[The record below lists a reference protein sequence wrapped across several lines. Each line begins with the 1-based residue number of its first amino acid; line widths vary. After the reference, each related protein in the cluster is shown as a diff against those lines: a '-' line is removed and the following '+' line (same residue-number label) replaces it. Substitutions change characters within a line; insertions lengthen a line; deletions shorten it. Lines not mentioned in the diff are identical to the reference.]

1 MDFVGKLNQKMKVK
15 EKRDK
20 KCLYVYILESMNL
33 SAYKKNAFYV
43 NYEVL
48 CIQKLLNRIH
58 KVRYKR
64 DESSGFGFVL
74 SIFNEGAQFIL
85 VRL

>member
-1 MDFVGKLNQKMKVK
+1 
-15 EKRDK
+15 
-20 KCLYVYILESMNL
+20 MNL
-33 SAYKKNAFYV
+33 IAYKKNAFYV
-43 NYEVL
+43 NYEIL
-48 CIQKLLNRIH
+48 CTLKLLNRIH

-85 VRL
+85 VRLWNPAWIRSWNQPVLSNKG

>member
-43 NYEVL
+43 NYEIL
-48 CIQKLLNRIH
+48 CTQKLLNRIH

-64 DESSGFGFVL
+64 DESSGFGFVCRYL
-74 SIFNEGAQFIL
+74 TRGLNLF
-85 VRL
+85 